1 MCESGAAP
9 ACNSISEE
17 TKCARTGV
25 TNHRSFAVVTEASRG
40 LADKHVLIVEDEPLV
55 AMEYANLLAEAGAHV
70 VGSCGT
76 VREALAVLKGSDERH
91 PIDAAVVD
99 FVLADRNSEP
109 LQKALRQRR
118 IPFVVVSA
126 YPRPLVR
133 TDAGDRILQKPVSA
147 EDLCNELCD
156 ACRRA
161 A

>member
-1 MCESGAAP
+1 MAT
-9 ACNSISEE
+9 E
-17 TKCARTGV
+17 TSNA
-25 TNHRSFAVVTEASRG
+25 

-55 AMEYANLLAEAGAHV
+55 AMEFASNLAGAGAHV
-70 VGSCGT
+70 VGRCAT
-76 VREALAVLKGSDERH
+76 VREALAVLKASDDRS

-109 LQKALRQRR
+109 LQRALKQRH

-133 TDAGDRILQKPVSA
+133 TEVSEHILQKPVSA
-147 EDLCNELCD
+147 EALCSKLRD